1 MKTDLTYSEQG
12 LFTAFFPVS
21 KAGEDAWQEIAKQTG
36 GTGKFYTVQLPAV
49 KASLKAAGYIVKPA
63 PKLSKK
69 QSEAEIDAIMAEIE
83 EMERAGL
90 L

>member
-1 MKTDLTYSEQG
+1 MTADLVYRKQG

-49 KASLKAAGYIVKPA
+49 KASLKAAGYTVKPA
-63 PKLSKK
+63 PKLSKS
-69 QSEAEIDAIMAEIE
+69 QSAAEIDAIMAEIE
-83 EMERAGL
+83 KIERGVL
-90 L
+90 